1 MAKMEMLINVR
12 SRTGTQDSRSIA
24 LTVKDIPIGD
34 ISVKMNVRKDY
45 TDIYEL
51 AESIR
56 QHGLLQ
62 PITVYAVRDGYVV
75 KTGHRRFMAYK
86 KLYKEDPGK
95 FHSIRCIL
103 SDAQNATLIQLV
115 ENVQREDLPQHDLYC
130 ALNQLR
136 EQGMTLRQ
144 IGEVIGK
151 SEGYVKFLFVGINQ
165 INQDKDLEKLIGY
178 AGITIRDV
186 AETNPIKDKEQRLEV
201 LEERKGKK
209 INRAE
214 MREKVRELSKPTPA
228 NNKVQKPNENAKP
241 KKAYITIKAFS
252 ELGKIIIYL
261 AKDGCKEQL
270 MALEQDLYSYFTN
283 NKVKYC
289 IVKTELPKEG

>member
-1 MAKMEMLINVR
+1 MAKMTMLKNVC
-12 SRTGTQDSRSIA
+12 SRTGTQDRRSVA
-24 LTVKDIPIGD
+24 LSVKDIPIGD

-45 TDIYEL
+45 TEIYEL

-86 KLYKEDPGK
+86 KLYKEDPEK
-95 FHSIRCIL
+95 YHSIRCIL

-115 ENVQREDLPQHDLYC
+115 ENIQREDLPQHDLYC

-151 SEGYVKFLFVGINQ
+151 SEGYVKFLFVGVNQ
-165 INQDKDLEKLIGY
+165 INQDKDLENMVGY

-186 AETNPIKDKEQRLEV
+186 AETNPIKDKHQRLEV
-201 LEERKGKK
+201 LEERKDGK

-214 MREKVRELSKPTPA
+214 MREKVRELSKPTPV
-228 NNKVQKPNENAKP
+228 NDTVQKPNINRKP
-241 KKAYITIKAFS
+241 KKAHITLKAFP
-252 ELGKIIIYL
+252 ELSKIIIYL
-261 AKDGCKEQL
+261 SNDGSKEQL
-270 MALEQDLYSYFTN
+270 MALENDLRSYFSE
-283 NKVKYC
+283 NKGKYL
-289 IVKTELPKEG
+289 IGKKDPP

>member
-1 MAKMEMLINVR
+1 
-12 SRTGTQDSRSIA
+12 
-24 LTVKDIPIGD
+24 
-34 ISVKMNVRKDY
+34 MNVRRDY
-45 TDIYEL
+45 TGIFEL

-56 QHGLLQ
+56 QYGLIQ
-62 PITVYAVRDGYVV
+62 PITVYVVKDGYIV

-86 KLYKEDPGK
+86 RLYKEDPEK

-103 SDAQNATLIQLV
+103 SDAQNAALIQLV
-115 ENVQREDLPQHDLYC
+115 ENVQREDLPQYDLYC
-130 ALNQLR
+130 ALNKLR

-165 INQDKDLEKLIGY
+165 INQDKDLEKMIGY

-186 AETNPIKDKEQRLEV
+186 AETNPIKDKEQRLKV

-214 MREKVRELSKPTPA
+214 MREKVRELSKPTPV
-228 NNKVQKPNENAKP
+228 NDTVQKPNEKAKP
-241 KKAYITIKAFS
+241 KKAYITIKAFP

-261 AKDGCKEQL
+261 PKMEARNSLWRLKTICVLSFQKEKRNT
-270 MALEQDLYSYFTN
+270 A
-283 NKVKYC
+283 
-289 IVKTELPKEG
+289 